1 MAFSKR
7 KAVYIQLEE
16 IFSAA
21 RYMVWRC
28 HKTRWHILAL
38 LWIACNQI
46 AAGKGGRTTPINV
59 YASVCILFE
68 RALRGAKFNPKQIFT
83 LWERGQRVKNVE
95 NVEAPEHCP
104 CCGQALPEELR
115 RPLATEEDIA
125 EAFKGRIPTK
135 FTTKEIFE
143 GEKIHCK

>member
-7 KAVYIQLEE
+7 KAVYLQMEE
-16 IFSAA
+16 IFTKA
-21 RYMVWRC
+21 RYTVWRC

-59 YASVCILFE
+59 YASVCVLFE
-68 RALRGAKFNPKQIFT
+68 RALRGAVFQPRQIFT
-83 LWERGQRVKNVE
+83 LWERGQRVKNIE

-115 RPLATEEDIA
+115 RPLTTEEDIA
-125 EAFKGRIPTK
+125 EVFKGRIPTK

-143 GEKIHCK
+143 GK